1 MPNHHVLNGS
11 ESETIFSMVKD
22 SIESIEMEFY
32 KRTLRKSSPND
43 MGNEEAIKK
52 NREDRM

>member
-52 NREDRM
+52 NREDRI